1 MKNVARKL
9 ALAAALTAAVPAAA
23 HAKPCDHDA
32 PVVAY
37 PAPAPVPA
45 PLPAPAGWRD
55 DRWDD
60 RGPRRHEGWR
70 ARERAALR
78 AEYARLDAA
87 RDQFYARWNG
97 YPPPGKARK
106 FERWYAHERG
116 ELDRRWDALEGYAWR

>member
-1 MKNVARKL
+1 MTNVARKL
-9 ALAAALTAAVPAAA
+9 ALAAALVAAVPAAA

-32 PVVAY
+32 PVGAY
-37 PAPAPVPA
+37 PAPA

-60 RGPRRHEGWR
+60 RGPRPHDGWR

-87 RDQFYARWNG
+87 RDRFYARWNG

>member
-1 MKNVARKL
+1 MSVARKL

-23 HAKPCDHDA
+23 HAKPCDHDGPA
-32 PVVAY
+32 VAY
-37 PAPAPVPA
+37 PAPVPA

-60 RGPRRHEGWR
+60 RGPRRHDGWR

-87 RDQFYARWNG
+87 RDRFYARWNG
-97 YPPPGKARK
+97 APPPGKARR